1 MLFNNVRNDDGTIT
15 ITKDGEELAV
25 LEVGNQREADLLV
38 NHLRNPWII
47 EEGYSSAPVDAAKP
61 NGYTY
66 LLDAAGMVIAAVRTP
81 TVAQAVLVELNRGL
95 SKA

>member
-61 NGYTY
+61 NSYTY

-81 TVAQAVLVELNRGL
+81 AVAQTVLVELNRSL
-95 SKA
+95 PK